1 VERLRTFAR
10 TLAALLVLSLV
21 AAAVVACAGADQPG
35 GTGDVVATVPFGA
48 GERAVY
54 ALHDNSGEIVARG
67 ILAISAGLLGL
78 VLDQSYRSVG
88 DPADA
93 EPADRTAVTVDA
105 ATLKPFALARTT
117 VDGDRVDDYRSR
129 YEVDAATGL
138 AATVTITSDRD
149 GKHDEREL
157 KLHDHYYDNESSL
170 WLWRA
175 LGLVDGYEARYVSV
189 NHLDRSQQSVSLRV
203 IDRQTVEVPAGTFE
217 AWRLQV
223 RNGRAT
229 RIAWINVDPPHQL
242 VQWDNGTLVFRLET
256 FEPASP

>member
-1 VERLRTFAR
+1 M
-10 TLAALLVLSLV
+10 LAAVPAFAVLAV
-21 AAAVVACAGADQPG
+21 AAACAGADQPG

-67 ILAISAGLLGL
+67 ILAVADGPNGL
-78 VLDQSYRSVG
+78 VLEQWYWSA
-88 DPADA
+88 ADA
-93 EPADRTAVTVDA
+93 AAAESADQAAVTVDA
-105 ATLKPFALARTT
+105 ATLKPFALARTVT
-117 VDGDRVDDYRSR
+117 DGDRVDDYRSR

-138 AATVTITSDRD
+138 AATVMLTSDRD
-149 GKHDEREL
+149 GKHEEREL
-157 KLHDHYYDNESSL
+157 KLHDHYYDNETSL

-175 LGLVDGYEARYVSV
+175 LRLVGGYEARYVSV

-203 IDRQTVEVPAGTFE
+203 IDSQTVEVPAGTFE

-229 RIAWINVDPPHQL
+229 RIAWINVEAPHQL